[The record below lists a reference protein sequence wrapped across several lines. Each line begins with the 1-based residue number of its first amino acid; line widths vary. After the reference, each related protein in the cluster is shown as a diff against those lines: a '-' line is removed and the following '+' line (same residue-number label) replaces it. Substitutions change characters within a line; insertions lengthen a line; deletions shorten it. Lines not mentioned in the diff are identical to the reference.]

1 MTVNTNPRPFS
12 SSWRRYLDIISITLT
27 VYSIGCLLV
36 ELELETDSLR
46 STGWWY
52 WNELVVALVFSA
64 EYLIRW
70 ITATDRRH
78 YPLTFLAVIDLLA
91 VMPFYIGLLAD
102 PGQLAGLRVLRMVRM
117 FRLFRH
123 TESLA
128 LFLRAFSRCRA
139 ELGAVI
145 TVVLLVILV
154 NSLAVFYF
162 EHPVQPDKFA
172 KPSDAMWWCVVT
184 MSTVGYGDLTPITK
198 LGRLVGVVTVVV
210 GVASYGVF
218 LTLFGG
224 AWIDVLRERRDK
236 HALHSVAETTATD
249 AQE

>member
-1 MTVNTNPRPFS
+1 VNPNAFVNSAGR
-12 SSWRRYLDIISITLT
+12 WRWYLDIVSIILT
-27 VYSIGCLLV
+27 VYSLGCLLL
-36 ELELETDSLR
+36 ELELETDTLR

-52 WNELVVALVFSA
+52 WNELVVAVLFSA

-70 ITATDRRH
+70 ITAADRRH

-91 VMPFYIGLLAD
+91 VMPFYIGLFAD
-102 PGQLAGLRVLRMVRM
+102 PGDLAGLRVLRMVRV

-123 TESLA
+123 TESLL
-128 LFLRAFSRCRA
+128 LFLRAFYRCRS
-139 ELGAVI
+139 ELGAVL

-162 EHPVQPDKFA
+162 EHPVQPEKFA

-198 LGRLVGVVTVVV
+198 LGRIVGVVTVVV

-224 AWIDVLRERRDK
+224 AWIDVLRERREK
-236 HALHSVAETTATD
+236 HTLQVVAESTGRPSV
-249 AQE
+249 E

>member
-1 MTVNTNPRPFS
+1 MNPNAFANS
-12 SSWRRYLDIISITLT
+12 SRRWRRYLDIVSILLT
-27 VYSIGCLLV
+27 VYSLGCLLL
-36 ELELETDSLR
+36 ELELETDTLR

-52 WNELVVALVFSA
+52 WNELVVAVLFSA

-70 ITATDRRH
+70 ITAADQRR
-78 YPLTFLAVIDLLA
+78 YPLTFLAMIDLLA
-91 VMPFYIGLLAD
+91 VMPFYIGLFAD
-102 PGQLAGLRVLRMVRM
+102 PGDLAGLRVLRMVRV

-123 TESLA
+123 TESLL
-128 LFLRAFSRCRA
+128 LFMRAFYRCRS
-139 ELGAVI
+139 ELGAVL

-162 EHPVQPDKFA
+162 EHPVQPEKFA

-198 LGRLVGVVTVVV
+198 LGRIFGVITVVV

-224 AWIDVLRERRDK
+224 AWIDVLRERREK
-236 HALHSVAETTATD
+236 HALRAAVETTASPP
-249 AQE
+249 AE